1 MTKRQFLIFISA
13 LLALMGRVAVI
24 ADAEMMLGF
33 EPAEIATAQLAQ
45 GTVLDHALVAAR
57 GATLRASTLN
67 APAPK

>member
-1 MTKRQFLIFISA
+1 
-13 LLALMGRVAVI
+13 MGRGAVI
-24 ADAEMMLGF
+24 ADAEMMRGF